1 MNRWIIG
8 VALCFTL
15 TALFTV
21 DSSIG
26 TSLTYSS
33 ASYNWKSLFF
43 NIDAGLQFNLS
54 LHGFILK
61 LLVSVSIIASY
72 ARSGFCFGLRTLAA

>member
-21 DSSIG
+21 DSSIR

-33 ASYNWKSLFF
+33 ASYNLKSLFF
-43 NIDAGLQFNLS
+43 NIDAGLQFNLY

-61 LLVSVSIIASY
+61 LLDCKHYSFI
-72 ARSGFCFGLRTLAA
+72 C